1 MVHPYKSG
9 TDQRLPSVISPY
21 ILNPNNLTIVILSLD
36 TQRTISPETNKI
48 TMPKAKQKSVTEEVE
63 DDTPLHGVINEEEAK
78 TYRKDLDKILENLA
92 KNIQDNVGNAMELAV
107 KELINRIAD
116 HIPSTEE
123 VDPVGILNTI
133 RDPSCL
139 ILRNPTEEAIEKLE
153 EVDPDADIPRGEDM
167 VQEIEKMGTLNEQQK
182 HDIGEI
188 FKNLEI
194 AHEYLG
200 RSCGL
205 MAGLSRNLTSK
216 QLILLMKNTIRPL
229 IQINIKEGLLDEPVA
244 GTSREGIIGSEEEKI
259 LNSLTPSPS
268 SELIKKEKENSRFRL
283 IAATLAFKIM
293 NKFTTGTS
301 QRKMH
306 ERYHVKPKQL
316 ALYITGR
323 RYLGG
328 SDRKRRLSEQEEGTP
343 KKSKT

>member
-1 MVHPYKSG
+1 M
-9 TDQRLPSVISPY
+9 
-21 ILNPNNLTIVILSLD
+21 
-36 TQRTISPETNKI
+36 
-48 TMPKAKQKSVTEEVE
+48 
-63 DDTPLHGVINEEEAK
+63 
-78 TYRKDLDKILENLA
+78 
-92 KNIQDNVGNAMELAV
+92 
-107 KELINRIAD
+107 
-116 HIPSTEE
+116 
-123 VDPVGILNTI
+123 
-133 RDPSCL
+133 
-139 ILRNPTEEAIEKLE
+139 RNPTEEAREKLE
-153 EVDPDADIPRGEDM
+153 EVDPDSDIPSGKDI
-167 VQEIEKMGTLNEQQK
+167 VQDIEKMGTLNEQQK

-188 FKNLEI
+188 FENLEI

-216 QLILLMKNTIRPL
+216 QLILLMKTTIRQL

-244 GTSREGIIGSEEEKI
+244 GTSREGILRSEEEKI

-268 SELIKKEKENSRFRL
+268 SELIKKEKENSPFRL

-316 ALYITGR
+316 ALYLTGR

-328 SDRKRRLSEQEEGTP
+328 SDRKRRLSEQEEGTS
-343 KKSKT
+343 KKSKTQ